1 MLGRNV
7 NAFEALREQLACLEA
22 YVGDEPQDADVT
34 FFGRMTEIYT
44 KPSVQ
49 RGRPRINT
57 SETLKRELK
66 DQFLPKTMDWMAL
79 ESLKRLKHTETIRD
93 YAKEF
98 TSLIL
103 NMKDMSK
110 VDKLF
115 KFISRLQGWTQ
126 TKLRRCLIDYQ
137 LDASSS
143 TSQKGKGLQQQ

>member
-1 MLGRNV
+1 MN
-7 NAFEALREQLACLEA
+7 
-22 YVGDEPQDADVT
+22 DDV
-34 FFGRMTEIYT
+34 E
-44 KPSVQ
+44 S
-49 RGRPRINT
+49 GRPRINT

-126 TKLRRCLIDYQ
+126 TKLRCCLIDYQ

>member
-1 MLGRNV
+1 M
-7 NAFEALREQLACLEA
+7 EQYFDVERIPPKEQVTLITMFLSK
-22 YVGDEPQDADVT
+22 DANLWWHTRLNDDV
-34 FFGRMTEIYT
+34 E
-44 KPSVQ
+44 S
-49 RGRPRINT
+49 GRPRINT
-57 SETLKRELK
+57 SETLRRELK